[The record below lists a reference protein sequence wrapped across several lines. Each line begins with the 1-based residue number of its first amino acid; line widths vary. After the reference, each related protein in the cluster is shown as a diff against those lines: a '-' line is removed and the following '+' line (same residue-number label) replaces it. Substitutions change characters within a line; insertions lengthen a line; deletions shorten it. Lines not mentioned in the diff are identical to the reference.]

1 MMTNLPLR
9 MIILNL
15 LIVVLVS
22 GCAGHT
28 LPNQVPTP
36 SIETT
41 PAEPRKLEVT
51 ITRTS
56 PPKTITQERTMPGP
70 SQSPESRS
78 ENPLVRQA
86 KEDLAQRLNVPIE
99 EIELLQ
105 YKEVVWPDSSLGC
118 PEPDMTYEQVPQ
130 DGALI
135 RLGVERRMYFYHS
148 GGAQAPFFC
157 ENTSSII
164 PKITPKYDEFV
175 PPPDHEID

>member
-1 MMTNLPLR
+1 
-9 MIILNL
+9 MIVLKIL
-15 LIVVLVS
+15 IAVLVS
-22 GCAGHT
+22 GCTGAT
-28 LPNQVPTP
+28 LSDQLPTP

-41 PAEPRKLEVT
+41 PTEPRKPESR
-51 ITRTS
+51 ITPTS
-56 PPKTITQERTMPGP
+56 PQRTVTQERTMPGP